1 MMFMKCSYCSSEIK
15 KGRGLMYVYNT
26 GAVKYYCSG
35 RCFTNNVKLKRKFNT
50 KEVKIKKQ

>member
-50 KEVKIKKQ
+50 KEAKIKKQ